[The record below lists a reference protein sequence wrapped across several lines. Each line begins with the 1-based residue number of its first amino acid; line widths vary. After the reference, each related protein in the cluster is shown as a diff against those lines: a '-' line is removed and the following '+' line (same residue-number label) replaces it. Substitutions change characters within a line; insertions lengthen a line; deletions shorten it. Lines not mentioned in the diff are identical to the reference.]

1 MTRPGTAG
9 TKNNEKLKI
18 YTKLHE
24 NNAIYEHEQEAR
36 RRARAREAAAAA
48 EAATAAAAAGII
60 RAPSE
65 SSKSNFQARLPSE
78 SDVQE
83 KLVEAE
89 YARAQPYPYEAGAP
103 ADMGPDG
110 SMLQLAQRLGLHV
123 TQARGEQLGLPNI
136 RNSGHGSGDGS
147 G

>member
-1 MTRPGTAG
+1 M
-9 TKNNEKLKI
+9 
-18 YTKLHE
+18 HE
-24 NNAIYEHEQEAR
+24 DNAIYEHEQEAR

-48 EAATAAAAAGII
+48 EAAAAVAAAGIT
-60 RAPSE
+60 RVPSQ
-65 SSKSNFQARLPSE
+65 SSK

-89 YARAQPYPYEAGAP
+89 YARSQPYPYETRGP

-110 SMLQLAQRLGLHV
+110 SMLQLEVLAQRLGLRV
-123 TQARGEQLGLPNI
+123 IQARKEQLGLPDI
-136 RNSGHGSGDGS
+136 RNSGDGSGDGS